1 MKVGFT
7 AQEKLAQGNKTRD
20 VQDRGRRE
28 VVQLEAVILQEYTEE
43 RVDWKPDASQ
53 QVRYEAHPFPPG
65 WIGEIFRQNFACE
78 GGQSCSNRDQIRRG
92 KESLYLELNQLLMG
106 YIASLPIAFFRAMRA
121 GGRTGDASHVEW
133 FPLAKL

>member
-28 VVQLEAVILQEYTEE
+28 VVQLEAVILQESMEE

-53 QVRYEAHPFPPG
+53 QVRYEAHPFPPS
-65 WIGEIFRQNFACE
+65 WIWENFRQNFAC
-78 GGQSCSNRDQIRRG
+78 GRVQSCSDRDEIHGG
-92 KESLYLELNQLLMG
+92 KESLCLELNQLLMG
-106 YIASLPIAFFRAMRA
+106 YRTSLPIAFFGAMRA
-121 GGRTGDASHVEW
+121 GGGTRDASHVEW
-133 FPLAKL
+133 LPLERL